1 MTDRLRISDGD
12 VDTAVV
18 ADFERSRREI
28 VGRGAVVAGAVLAGG
43 TIPLLVRVRDA
54 FAQADGDESILSAAL
69 GMELTLAAAYQR
81 SQNQLGGIAR
91 LFRNQEREHAAALLA
106 ALRLLG
112 AKKPTASVDEGAL
125 GGLAAA
131 AGRRARAVFATEL
144 ENAAVKAYI
153 DAHRKLRDARSMQL
167 VTSILGNEGQ
177 HLTVLRS
184 VAGRPEVPSA
194 FERGGS

>member
-54 FAQADGDESILSAAL
+54 FAQADGDEAVLSAAL

-91 LFRNQEREHAAALLA
+91 LFRNQERQHAAALTA
-106 ALRLLG
+106 ALRLLR
-112 AKKPTASVDEGAL
+112 AKPTASVDEGAL

-131 AGRRARAVFATEL
+131 AGRRARAVFAIEL

-153 DAHRKLRDARSMQL
+153 DAHRKLRDARAMQL
-167 VTSILGNEGQ
+167 ATSILGNEAQ

-184 VAGRPEVPSA
+184 IAGRPEVPSA
-194 FERGGS
+194 FEQGSS